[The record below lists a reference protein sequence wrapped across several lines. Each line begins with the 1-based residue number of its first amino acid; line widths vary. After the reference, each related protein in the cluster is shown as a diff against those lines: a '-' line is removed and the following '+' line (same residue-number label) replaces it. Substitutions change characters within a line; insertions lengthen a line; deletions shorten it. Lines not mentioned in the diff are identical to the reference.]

1 MLYISG
7 SYWKTR
13 YIGRIIGKH
22 LRAGD
27 VVLFKGGLGVGK
39 TTLTKGLTDVFNA
52 TEPVTSPTFSI
63 VNEYPARVP
72 IYHFD
77 LYRISSYEELEAI
90 GFFDYLKRGGIVVVE
105 WSENVP
111 ELEQELDNLTI
122 IEIEQIDEQGRAIKV
137 WGKYYRSNNFKV
149 VHNPKEYVAWL
160 ESGSKSTWKPLYR
173 KKG

>member
-1 MLYISG
+1 MLYITG
-7 SYWKTR
+7 NYWDTR
-13 YIGRIIGKH
+13 KVGRTIGKH
-22 LRAGD
+22 LQAGD
-27 VVLFKGGLGVGK
+27 AVLFKGEMGAGK

-63 VNEYPARVP
+63 VNEYPADVP
-72 IYHFD
+72 FYHFD
-77 LYRISSYEELEAI
+77 LYRISGYEELEAI

-122 IEIEQIDEQGRAIKV
+122 IEIEKFGDMGRAITV
-137 WGKYYRSNNFKV
+137 TGKYYTMKKFQV
-149 VHNPKEYVAWL
+149 IHDPQDYVEWL
-160 ESGSKSTWKPLYR
+160 KTGRNTGFR